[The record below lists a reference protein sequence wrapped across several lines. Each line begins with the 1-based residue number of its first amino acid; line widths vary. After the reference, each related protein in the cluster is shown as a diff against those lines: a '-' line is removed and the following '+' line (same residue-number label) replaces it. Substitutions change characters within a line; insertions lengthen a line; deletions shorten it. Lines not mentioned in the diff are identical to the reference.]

1 VKQCSATE
9 LRVKSL
15 CEQAAH
21 ADSFVN
27 EVNESVGSAIA
38 ASVFFHTRISE
49 TCAHVGSV
57 YDQCVTLCDPTV
69 LFDTGAN
76 LWARKSS
83 EILQL
88 QAWLLVCS
96 GIAVVVMLYIIKA
109 FTPLLII
116 LSIWM
121 NLVGVVFNGVLHAL
135 IHDYPMVICFVC
147 VFALKILWFF
157 CIWRRLRLASAL
169 IQCSVDAITHIL
181 GAGVWIFAALLTV
194 VEAGLVALGAG
205 AFYLFT
211 GPSPPAEIQMLN
223 VLVPSLPE
231 FLLVLTFYWA
241 LEAIASF
248 LHVCVCC
255 ALGAACGVKTPATGI
270 WRSAVFVTV
279 FASGSVLLGSFMVAI
294 LKALEYIMLKIQGS
308 GDGHPVRRAIV
319 KIVCFCF
326 ISFVQTFNSFAFVFV
341 GLKGMGYCHAAKA
354 LVAQQAKDPITAF
367 ALNET
372 LNDVTQ
378 IAKLVAFYVSL
389 LCAVVLGWNLGIIG
403 VFNRSFSEFFLAPLL
418 CMFLG
423 ALTSYSLTLIMGR
436 LLEASLCT
444 IFVIYGNEDWRCSF
458 KVAQPKLFHKI
469 DDAYT
474 AMSTSI
480 IPDCDCWCS
489 CCSCCCCSPGQE
501 DADGVSP

>member
-1 VKQCSATE
+1 M
-9 LRVKSL
+9 
-15 CEQAAH
+15 
-21 ADSFVN
+21 
-27 EVNESVGSAIA
+27 G
-38 ASVFFHTRISE
+38 
-49 TCAHVGSV
+49 
-57 YDQCVTLCDPTV
+57 
-69 LFDTGAN
+69 
-76 LWARKSS
+76 RKSS

-88 QAWLLVCS
+88 QAWLLVCC

-211 GPSPPAEIQMLN
+211 GPSPPAEIQMLI
-223 VLVPSLPE
+223 VLVPSFPE
-231 FLLVLTFYWA
+231 FLLVLTFFWA

-270 WRSAVFVTV
+270 WRS
-279 FASGSVLLGSFMVAI
+279 L
-294 LKALEYIMLKIQGS
+294 
-308 GDGHPVRRAIV
+308 
-319 KIVCFCF
+319 
-326 ISFVQTFNSFAFVFV
+326 VFV

-389 LCAVVLGWNLGIIG
+389 LCAVVLGWNLGITG

-436 LLEASLCT
+436 LFEASPCT

-469 DDAYT
+469 DDA
-474 AMSTSI
+474 
-480 IPDCDCWCS
+480 
-489 CCSCCCCSPGQE
+489 
-501 DADGVSP
+501 

>member
-1 VKQCSATE
+1 VVLSMTFIRLLGYVFNDAMFCSVARHLSCRTHTQPGCRLVVGRSLRTRAGCFLSRESKQLASEAGVDGSFSLARI
-9 LRVKSL
+9 LRDLSEGISL
-15 CEQAAH
+15 KGFCALQ
-21 ADSFVN
+21 VN
-27 EVNESVGSAIA
+27 NILCQV
-38 ASVFFHTRISE
+38 SVF
-49 TCAHVGSV
+49 
-57 YDQCVTLCDPTV
+57 P
-69 LFDTGAN
+69 
-76 LWARKSS
+76 K
-83 EILQL
+83 
-88 QAWLLVCS
+88 
-96 GIAVVVMLYIIKA
+96 
-109 FTPLLII
+109 
-116 LSIWM
+116 
-121 NLVGVVFNGVLHAL
+121 
-135 IHDYPMVICFVC
+135 
-147 VFALKILWFF
+147 
-157 CIWRRLRLASAL
+157 
-169 IQCSVDAITHIL
+169 
-181 GAGVWIFAALLTV
+181 
-194 VEAGLVALGAG
+194 
-205 AFYLFT
+205 
-211 GPSPPAEIQMLN
+211 
-223 VLVPSLPE
+223 
-231 FLLVLTFYWA
+231 
-241 LEAIASF
+241 
-248 LHVCVCC
+248 
-255 ALGAACGVKTPATGI
+255 
-270 WRSAVFVTV
+270 
-279 FASGSVLLGSFMVAI
+279 
-294 LKALEYIMLKIQGS
+294 
-308 GDGHPVRRAIV
+308 GHPVRKAIV